1 MPDPLPPTRCET
13 RQWYDRLSRWYD
25 WVSSPWEG
33 PFRRAGLRAL
43 DLQAGEAAL
52 ELGAGTGHGLVPLA
66 QAAGPSGLVCGL
78 DISPGMLAV
87 AAERLRRQEVSSKVF
102 LVVGDASCL
111 PFGKETF
118 QAVFASFVI
127 ELFDPQEMP
136 LLLAGCRAVL
146 RPGGRLCAVS
156 LSASGR
162 SLFMRQ
168 LYRRAQ
174 QRWPRLIDCRP
185 IHLAQSLEAAGFA
198 VRSVS
203 RRSSL
208 DLPVEIVVAVKCSS

>member
-1 MPDPLPPTRCET
+1 MRRNKIPSPRSET

-33 PFRRAGLRAL
+33 PFRRAGLQAL

-52 ELGAGTGHGLVPLA
+52 ELGAGTGHGLVALA
-66 QAAGPSGLVCGL
+66 RAAGTYGLVCGL
-78 DISPGMLAV
+78 DLSSGMLSV
-87 AAERLRRQEVSSKVF
+87 ATERLRSEGLQSRV
-102 LVVGDASCL
+102 LLLAGDAACL

-203 RRSSL
+203 RHSSL
-208 DLPVEIVVAVKCSS
+208 DLPVEIVVAVKG